1 MTDPA
6 HSPDPAEAP
15 DPTDATSTDSRLE
28 QLTQALDSGDVT
40 LVRDLLS
47 TLHSGEIAD
56 LIESVPHGPREQLWE
71 LVDPE
76 DHGETLVQVNDEVR
90 AGLIDDMDNDALVAA
105 TDGLDADDLADLIK
119 DLPGPV
125 IEEVLS
131 AMDQQNRDRLN
142 TVLHYP
148 EDTAGGLMNVDVV
161 TVRADVTLDVVLR
174 YLRLHIDIPDTTDS
188 LFVVDRD
195 DNFKGVLS
203 LSALLTNDPELPV
216 ANVMNSNI
224 TGIPADMPD
233 AEVAKMFEN
242 HDLVSA
248 AVVNDEG
255 KLIGRITIDDIV
267 DVIREDAD
275 HSLLSLAGLDEED
288 DTFAPVIKSARR
300 RALWLGINLLTA
312 FLASW
317 VIGLFQATIEQVVAL
332 AVLMPIV
339 ASMGGIAGSQTLI
352 IVIRGLALGQIGV
365 SNARWLMYKELSVS
379 ALNGIAWALV
389 VAVIS
394 ALWFQNANIGYIIG
408 AALIINLLCAAI
420 AGLSIPFVLTRL
432 HVDPAHAGTVILTT
446 VTDVVGFMVFLGL
459 GTLFLL

>member
-1 MTDPA
+1 MTD
-6 HSPDPAEAP
+6 
-15 DPTDATSTDSRLE
+15 STDTQATETQLE
-28 QLTQALDSGDVT
+28 LVTQALESGDAGE
-40 LVRDLLS
+40 VRDLLG

-56 LIESVPHGPREQLWE
+56 LIESVPHGPREQLWG

-90 AGLIDDMDNDALVAA
+90 AGLIDEMESAALVAA
-105 TDGLDADDLADLIK
+105 TEGLDADDLADLIK
-119 DLPGPV
+119 DLPGGV
-125 IEEVLS
+125 IQEVLGT
-131 AMDQQNRDRLN
+131 MDQQNRDRLIS
-142 TVLHYP
+142 VLHYP
-148 EDTAGGLMNVDVV
+148 EDSAGGLMNVDVV
-161 TVRADVTLDVVLR
+161 TVRADVTLDTVLR
-174 YLRLHIDIPDTTDS
+174 YLRLHIDIPETTDS
-188 LFVVDRD
+188 LFVIDRD
-195 DNFKGVLS
+195 DIFKGVLP
-203 LSALLTNDPELPV
+203 LRILLTSDPDLTV
-216 ANVMNSNI
+216 AEVMDSDI
-224 TGIPADMPD
+224 TAIPADMPD
-233 AEVAKMFEN
+233 TEVAKMFEN

-248 AVVNDEG
+248 PVLNEAG
-255 KLIGRITIDDIV
+255 KLIGRITIDDVV

-300 RALWLGINLLTA
+300 RAVWLGINLCTA

-365 SNARWLMYKELSVS
+365 SNARWLMYKEIAVS

-394 ALWFQNANIGYIIG
+394 AVWFKNANIGYIIG
-408 AALIINLLCAAI
+408 VALIVNLLCAAV
-420 AGLSIPFVLTRL
+420 AGMSIPFLLTRMKI
-432 HVDPAHAGTVILTT
+432 DPAHAGTVILTT

>member
-1 MTDPA
+1 MTD
-6 HSPDPAEAP
+6 
-15 DPTDATSTDSRLE
+15 STDTHATETQLE
-28 QLTQALDSGDVT
+28 LVTQALESGDAGE
-40 LVRDLLS
+40 VRDLLG

-56 LIESVPHGPREQLWE
+56 LIESVPHGPREQLWG

-90 AGLIDDMDNDALVAA
+90 AGLIDEMESAALVAA
-105 TDGLDADDLADLIK
+105 TEGLDADDLADLIK
-119 DLPGPV
+119 DLPGGV
-125 IEEVLS
+125 IQEVLGT
-131 AMDQQNRDRLN
+131 MDQQNRDRLIS
-142 TVLHYP
+142 VLHYP
-148 EDTAGGLMNVDVV
+148 EDSAGGLMNVDVV
-161 TVRADVTLDVVLR
+161 TVRADVTLDTVLR
-174 YLRLHIDIPDTTDS
+174 YLRLHIDIPETTDS
-188 LFVVDRD
+188 LFVIDRD
-195 DNFKGVLS
+195 DIFKGVLP
-203 LSALLTNDPELPV
+203 LRILLTSDPDLTV
-216 ANVMNSNI
+216 AEVMDSDI
-224 TGIPADMPD
+224 TAIPADMTD
-233 AEVAKMFEN
+233 TEVAKMFEN

-248 AVVNDEG
+248 PVLNEAG
-255 KLIGRITIDDIV
+255 KLIGRITIDDVV

-300 RALWLGINLLTA
+300 RAVWLGINLCTA

-365 SNARWLMYKELSVS
+365 SNARWLMYKEIAVS

-394 ALWFQNANIGYIIG
+394 AVWFKNANIGYIIG

-420 AGLSIPFVLTRL
+420 AGMSIPFLLTRMKI
-432 HVDPAHAGTVILTT
+432 DPAHAGTVILTT